1 MKPKLY
7 LETTIPSLLAGRPSR
22 DLQVAAHQQA
32 TAEWWDQQQFK
43 FDLFISQLVLDEAG
57 DGDPEA
63 AKLRLALLTDLPLL
77 EATGEA
83 GELAARL
90 LAPDLLPAKAAKDA
104 AHIALATVHQMDLL
118 LTWNCAHINNATV
131 IPAVARIC
139 RQSGYELPL
148 ICTPEELMGE

>member
-7 LETTIPSLLAGRPSR
+7 LETTIPSLLTGRPSR

-32 TAEWWDQQQFK
+32 TSEWWHQQRFK
-43 FDLFISQLVLDEAG
+43 YDIFISQLVLDEAA
-57 DGDPEA
+57 DGDAEA
-63 AKLRLALLTDLPLL
+63 AKLRLAVLSDLPLL
-77 EATGEA
+77 EATEEA

-90 LAPDLLPAKAAKDA
+90 LAPDMLPPKAAKDA
-104 AHIALATVHQMDLL
+104 THIALAAVHHMDLL

-131 IPAVARIC
+131 IPTVARIC
-139 RQSGYELPL
+139 RQLGYELPF